1 MFAHIAE
8 IAEGLGAAWAAGS
21 LVGLERSYHGRAA
34 GFRTHALVSLAAA
47 AAIIVA
53 MEPGVVHG
61 VFSSTQ
67 DRFDPS
73 RLGQG
78 VLTGVGFI
86 GAGVIFKEGVSV
98 QGLTTAACL
107 WVTSV
112 IGMLCGAGMYA
123 AAGLTTLA
131 VLTTL
136 IVFRWL
142 EAAAPGH
149 VYAMAVFRFRAGSAL
164 SVPDLKAML
173 CDHEVDLSDLSFE
186 LKDGGDTFEY
196 RGNVRTRHKAGF
208 ALLAGKLGQVPG
220 LFEYNLAR
228 ISK

>member
-1 MFAHIAE
+1 MFAHIID
-8 IAEGLGAAWAAGS
+8 IAEGLGAAWLAGS

-34 GFRTHALVSLAAA
+34 GFRTHALVALAASA
-47 AAIIVA
+47 SIILA
-53 MEPGVVHG
+53 LQPGVLPG
-61 VFSSTQ
+61 VFGSAP
-67 DRFDPS
+67 DRLDPS

-107 WVTSV
+107 WVTSA

-123 AAGLTTLA
+123 AAALTTGA

-136 IVFRWL
+136 IIFRWL
-142 EAAAPGH
+142 EAAAPGQ
-149 VYAMAVFRFRAGSAL
+149 VYAMAVFRFRVGTAPSETELRAL
-164 SVPDLKAML
+164 LGEHDV
-173 CDHEVDLSDLSFE
+173 ELSDLSYQ
-186 LKDGGDTFEY
+186 LKDGGETFEF
-196 RGNVRTRHKAGF
+196 RASLRTRERAGF
-208 ALLAGKLGQVPG
+208 TALAERLGKIAG
-220 LFEYNLAR
+220 LFEFDLAR

>member
-1 MFAHIAE
+1 MFAHIAD

-47 AAIIVA
+47 AAILVA
-53 MEPGVVHG
+53 MEPGVLG
-61 VFSSTQ
+61 GAT
-67 DRFDPS
+67 DRLDPS

-86 GAGVIFKEGVSV
+86 GGGVIFKEGVSV

-123 AAGLTTLA
+123 AAGLTTVA
-131 VLTTL
+131 VLITL
-136 IVFRWL
+136 IAFRWL
-142 EAAAPGH
+142 EASAPGH
-149 VYAMAVFRFRAGSAL
+149 VYAMAIFRFRAGAAL
-164 SVPDLKAML
+164 SVTDLKTML
-173 CDHEVDLSDLSFE
+173 CEHEVDLSDLSFE

-196 RGNVRTRHKAGF
+196 RGNIRTRHKAGF
-208 ALLAGKLGQVPG
+208 ALLAGRLGQIPG
-220 LFEYNLAR
+220 LFESNLAR